1 MSFQCE
7 IVAQHVLPTLRAL
20 IAKEL
25 VKNHH
30 LSQTKAARKLGTTQA
45 AISQYLSSKRRG
57 KFTEQLETDPTI
69 QTLVKEL
76 AEKIATT
83 ETNIPLSIC
92 THCKTLKEKATTLNQ
107 T

>member
-1 MSFQCE
+1 MTFQCE

-20 IAKEL
+20 IARKL
-25 VKNHH
+25 VKEHH
-30 LSQTKAARKLGTTQA
+30 LSQTTAARKLGTTQA

-57 KFTEQLETDPTI
+57 KFTEQLETDPSI
-69 QTLVKEL
+69 QTLVEEL

-83 ETNIPLSIC
+83 ETNVPLSIC
-92 THCKTLKEKATTLNQ
+92 EHCKTLKEKAATLNQ

>member
-7 IVAQHVLPTLRAL
+7 VVAQHVLPTLRAL

-25 VKNHH
+25 VNEHR
-30 LSQTKAARKLGTTQA
+30 LSQTQVAQKLGTTQA

-57 KFTEQLETDPTI
+57 RFTEQLETDPTI

-76 AEKIATT
+76 AEKIAAT
-83 ETNIPLSIC
+83 EANIPLSIC
-92 THCKTLKEKATTLNQ
+92 EHCKTLKEKANTIHPT
-107 T
+107 

>member
-20 IAKEL
+20 IAKKL
-25 VKNHH
+25 VKEYH
-30 LSQTKAARKLGTTQA
+30 LSQTKAAKKLGTTQA

-57 KFTEQLETDPTI
+57 KFTEQLETDPAI
-69 QTLVKEL
+69 QALVKEL

-83 ETNIPLSIC
+83 ETNVPLSIC
-92 THCKTLKEKATTLNQ
+92 EHCKTLQEKAATLNQ
-107 T
+107 K